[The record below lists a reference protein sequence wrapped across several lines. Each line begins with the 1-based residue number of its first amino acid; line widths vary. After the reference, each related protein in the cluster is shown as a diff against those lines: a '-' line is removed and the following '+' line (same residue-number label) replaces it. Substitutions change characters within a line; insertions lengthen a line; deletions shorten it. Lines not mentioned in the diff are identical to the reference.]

1 VAWLAS
7 IPSPANNVL
16 EIGPLDIH
24 YYGIAIGLGVVMAAV
39 VAMRRYA
46 AFGGDPAVME
56 KIAVWGVAAGLI
68 GARLA
73 YVSTH
78 TATFGGEWWRA
89 FYIWEGGLALFGG
102 LVFGV
107 IAGYFVV
114 TREGGDIPAMFDAV
128 AVGIPLAQVFG
139 RFGNYFNQELF
150 GTPSTLPWAVEIEE
164 RFRPAA
170 YREFATF
177 HPTFLYEQLWNLAII
192 GFILWYEDRRKLVRG
207 SWFLVY
213 AVLYGIGRFLI
224 EFLRTDTTFRFLG
237 ISRNGWVALAV
248 AVGGTALLMLRERR
262 AGGNAPDA
270 VIEEMPVDPEG
281 DSG

>member
-1 VAWLAS
+1 MAWFAS
-7 IPSPANNVL
+7 IPSPSNNVL
-16 EIGPLDIH
+16 ELGPLDVH
-24 YYGIAIGLGVVMAAV
+24 YYGIAIGLGVVAAAV

-46 AFGGDPAVME
+46 SFGGDPATME

-68 GARLA
+68 GARA
-73 YVSTH
+73 GYVLTH
-78 TATFGGEWWRA
+78 SGTFGGEWWRA
-89 FYIWEGGLALFGG
+89 FYIWEGGLVLFGG
-102 LVFGV
+102 LTFGV

-114 TREGGDIPAMFDAV
+114 QREKGDIPAMFDAV
-128 AVGIPLAQVFG
+128 AVAIPLAQVFG

-192 GFILWYEDRRKLVRG
+192 AFILWYEGRRKLVRG

-213 AVLYGIGRFLI
+213 AVLYGVGRFLI

-237 ISRNGWVALAV
+237 ISRNGWVAMAV
-248 AVGGTALLMLRERR
+248 AIGGTVLLILRERWADA
-262 AGGNAPDA
+262 AGAAGDEA
-270 VIEEMPVDPEG
+270 PVDHQAEETP
-281 DSG
+281 